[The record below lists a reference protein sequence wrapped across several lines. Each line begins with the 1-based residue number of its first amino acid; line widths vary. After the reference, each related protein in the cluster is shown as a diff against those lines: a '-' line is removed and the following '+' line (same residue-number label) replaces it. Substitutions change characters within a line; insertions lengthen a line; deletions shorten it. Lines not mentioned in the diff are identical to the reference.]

1 MSELPIES
9 VIDALRCCLADG
21 SRAVLSAPPG
31 SGKTTLVPLRL
42 LDEPWLAGQKI
53 LLLEPRR
60 LAARA
65 AAARMADLLGE
76 RVGETVGYRIHLDTK
91 VSRRTRIEVVTE
103 GVLTRLLQRDPE
115 LSGIGLLIFDEFHER
130 SLHADLSLALALD
143 VQGALREELRLLVMS
158 ATLDATAVSELLEGA
173 PLVVGEGT
181 CYPVELHY
189 LGDPPRGRRIAEA
202 VAAAVL
208 QLLPQESGDLLLF
221 LPGIGEIRRT
231 LSLLQQRLGNDSE
244 VMLCPLYGDLDR
256 AAQDRAIQPD
266 PGGRQR
272 VVLATSIAET
282 SLTIEGVSA
291 VLDSGYSRRPR
302 FLPGLGL
309 TRLETLPVSRAA
321 ADQRAGRAGR
331 LGPGRCYRLWGESRH
346 ASLPAQHLAEIREA
360 DLAPL
365 AMELAQWGIQ
375 APDDLRWLDPPP
387 AAAYAQARDLLIRL
401 GGLDR
406 QGRLTAIGK
415 QMAALPLHPRLAHM
429 VLCAGSSA
437 DRSLA
442 CDLAALL
449 SERDLLR
456 TGAGARQVDVDLR
469 LALLEQWRRR
479 HRKGAEL
486 DAAASSRVD
495 RSSRHWQRLLGEWR
509 GMQSAGVSGTA
520 ALLAMAY
527 PDRIAQR
534 TGHGRFRLTSG
545 RGALLSENDPLAA
558 APFIVAVQLDAG
570 RTEGRVML
578 AAEITEAEIRALPGV
593 ELELRERIEWDTA
606 QQAVVCTEEE
616 RLGALVLSMRVLER
630 PDAEAVRRAM
640 LEGIRQLGLAAL
652 PWNDKLRQWLARVDC
667 LRAAAPNQEWPDLSE
682 ARLVATLEVW
692 LAPWLDGISRRS
704 QLQKIDLH
712 GALLSLLSWDQQ
724 RELDR
729 LAPTH
734 LQVPSGSR
742 IPLYYEMGKAP
753 VLAVRLQ
760 EMFGLGETPSLCG
773 GRVQLMLHL
782 LSPAQRPIQVT
793 QDLRGFWERT
803 YADVKKELKGR
814 YPKHYWPD
822 DPWSAAATA
831 RAKPRRSR

>member
-1 MSELPIES
+1 MTPSC
-9 VIDALRCCLADG
+9 R
-21 SRAVLSAPPG
+21 
-31 SGKTTLVPLRL
+31 
-42 LDEPWLAGQKI
+42 
-53 LLLEPRR
+53 
-60 LAARA
+60 
-65 AAARMADLLGE
+65 
-76 RVGETVGYRIHLDTK
+76 
-91 VSRRTRIEVVTE
+91 
-103 GVLTRLLQRDPE
+103 
-115 LSGIGLLIFDEFHER
+115 GIGLLIFDEFHER

-231 LSLLQQRLGNDSE
+231 LLLLQQRLGSDSE

-266 PGGRQR
+266 PGGTSPGCAGYLHCRDLTHHRGGQR
-272 VVLATSIAET
+272 RCSTVVT
-282 SLTIEGVSA
+282 
-291 VLDSGYSRRPR
+291 SRRPR

-331 LGPGRCYRLWGESRH
+331 LGPGRCYRLWSESRH

-401 GGLDR
+401 GVLDR

-429 VLCAGSSA
+429 VLCAGSPA

-486 DAAASSRVD
+486 DVAASSRVD

-509 GMQSAGVSGTA
+509 GHAERRGERHCRTAGDG
-520 ALLAMAY
+520 
-527 PDRIAQR
+527 
-534 TGHGRFRLTSG
+534 
-545 RGALLSENDPLAA
+545 LS
-558 APFIVAVQLDAG
+558 
-570 RTEGRVML
+570 
-578 AAEITEAEIRALPGV
+578 
-593 ELELRERIEWDTA
+593 
-606 QQAVVCTEEE
+606 
-616 RLGALVLSMRVLER
+616 
-630 PDAEAVRRAM
+630 
-640 LEGIRQLGLAAL
+640 
-652 PWNDKLRQWLARVDC
+652 
-667 LRAAAPNQEWPDLSE
+667 
-682 ARLVATLEVW
+682 
-692 LAPWLDGISRRS
+692 
-704 QLQKIDLH
+704 
-712 GALLSLLSWDQQ
+712 
-724 RELDR
+724 
-729 LAPTH
+729 
-734 LQVPSGSR
+734 
-742 IPLYYEMGKAP
+742 
-753 VLAVRLQ
+753 
-760 EMFGLGETPSLCG
+760 
-773 GRVQLMLHL
+773 
-782 LSPAQRPIQVT
+782 
-793 QDLRGFWERT
+793 
-803 YADVKKELKGR
+803 
-814 YPKHYWPD
+814 
-822 DPWSAAATA
+822 
-831 RAKPRRSR
+831 